1 MLLFKA
7 LVSRVSHVLNK
18 YRQLKVIH
26 ETWRLYLIFFP
37 FHLRSKEILHPIAV
51 SIYFT
56 RFTHFQVPNVAA
68 SMHAQ
73 QYNLYGKWDQIMAS
87 LNVMAALK
95 GNVTVNSCQI
105 MDHAEVSQLH

>member
-1 MLLFKA
+1 MFVCLPFVNLARK
-7 LVSRVSHVLNK
+7 
-18 YRQLKVIH
+18 QLH
-26 ETWRLYLIFFP
+26 CR
-37 FHLRSKEILHPIAV
+37 IAV

-56 RFTHFQVPNVAA
+56 RFTHFQVPNIAA

-73 QYNLYGKWDQIMAS
+73 QYNLYGKWNQIMAS

-105 MDHAEVSQLH
+105 MDHAEVSLLH

>member
-1 MLLFKA
+1 M
-7 LVSRVSHVLNK
+7 
-18 YRQLKVIH
+18 
-26 ETWRLYLIFFP
+26 TIFNFSCLP
-37 FHLRSKEILHPIAV
+37 SEEARECYCPIAV
-51 SIYFT
+51 RICFT

-73 QYNLYGKWDQIMAS
+73 QYNLYGKWDQITAS

>member
-1 MLLFKA
+1 MNVGGKIEFLACIRGAERSCF
-7 LVSRVSHVLNK
+7 RV
-18 YRQLKVIH
+18 
-26 ETWRLYLIFFP
+26 
-37 FHLRSKEILHPIAV
+37 AV

-73 QYNLYGKWDQIMAS
+73 QYNLYGKWNQIMAS

-105 MDHAEVSQLH
+105 MDHAAVSPLH

>member
-1 MLLFKA
+1 MLGARLTSSLASEGQRDPGF
-7 LVSRVSHVLNK
+7 RV
-18 YRQLKVIH
+18 
-26 ETWRLYLIFFP
+26 
-37 FHLRSKEILHPIAV
+37 AV
-51 SIYFT
+51 SICFT

-73 QYNLYGKWDQIMAS
+73 QYNLYGKWNQIMAS

-105 MDHAEVSQLH
+105 MDHAAVSPLH

>member
-1 MLLFKA
+1 MGMQLGALCESRGGGAGFNSFLA
-7 LVSRVSHVLNK
+7 SGEQRDLVSGM
-18 YRQLKVIH
+18 
-26 ETWRLYLIFFP
+26 
-37 FHLRSKEILHPIAV
+37 AV

-56 RFTHFQVPNVAA
+56 RLTHSQVPNVAP

-73 QYNLYGKWDQIMAS
+73 QYNLYGKWNQIMVS

>member
-1 MLLFKA
+1 MGARFNSFLA
-7 LVSRVSHVLNK
+7 SGEQRDLVSR
-18 YRQLKVIH
+18 
-26 ETWRLYLIFFP
+26 
-37 FHLRSKEILHPIAV
+37 IAV

-56 RFTHFQVPNVAA
+56 RLTHFQVPNVAG

-73 QYNLYGKWDQIMAS
+73 QYNLYGKWNQIMAS

>member
-1 MLLFKA
+1 MCPGLTRLLTDSGPVLLGAFPTPTSINKTSCLQQRD
-7 LVSRVSHVLNK
+7 LVSGM
-18 YRQLKVIH
+18 
-26 ETWRLYLIFFP
+26 
-37 FHLRSKEILHPIAV
+37 AV

-56 RFTHFQVPNVAA
+56 RLTHSQVPNVAP

-73 QYNLYGKWDQIMAS
+73 QYNLYGKWNQIMVS